1 MSNKILITTS
11 SFNTETPEIKALE
24 NAGYEIVLNPHKRR
38 LSEAE
43 AKELLTPE
51 IVGMVAGVEPLTR
64 DVLQGAQNLRVVS
77 RCGAGLDSVDLEAA
91 KEFGIVVTN
100 TPEAPSSAV
109 AELAVGLML
118 DALRGISLQ
127 DRSIRSGGWE
137 RPNGG
142 LLGART
148 VGVIG
153 LGYIGS
159 KVARYVSAFGA
170 KVTACDPAARI
181 SEHVEFVEMDELLAT
196 SDIVSLH
203 IPYCKENHHLLD
215 RAKLESM
222 KKGAIL
228 INTARGGLVDED
240 ALYDVLKSGHL
251 SCAALDVYEEEP
263 YSGKLKELDNIVLA
277 AHVGSYAKET
287 RTKQEAEA
295 AQNLLDAL
303 NDNPV
308 KKYA

>member
-1 MSNKILITTS
+1 MSRKILITTS
-11 SFNTETPEIKALE
+11 SFNCDTPEIKALE
-24 NAGYEIVLNPHKRR
+24 NEGYEIVLNPYKRR
-38 LSEAE
+38 LSEE
-43 AKELLTPE
+43 EVKGLLTPE
-51 IVGMVAGVEPLTR
+51 IAGMIAGVEPLTR
-64 DVLQGAQNLRVVS
+64 DVLAGAKGLRVIS
-77 RCGAGLDSVDLEAA
+77 RCGAGLDSVDMEAA
-91 KEFGIVVTN
+91 QEFGITVTN

-118 DALRGISLQ
+118 DALRGLSLQ
-127 DRSIRSGGWE
+127 DRAIRSGGWE

-148 VGVIG
+148 VGIVG
-153 LGYIGS
+153 LGHIGG

-170 KVTACDPAARI
+170 KVLACDPAARAL
-181 SEHVEFVEMDELLAT
+181 ENVEIAGMDELLAK

-203 IPYCKENHHLLD
+203 IPYSRENHHLLD
-215 RAKLESM
+215 AARLRSM

-240 ALYDVLKSGHL
+240 ALYEVLKSGHL
-251 SCAALDVYEEEP
+251 GAAALDVYEQEP
-263 YSGKLKELDNIVLA
+263 YEGRLKELENIVLA

-295 AQNLLDAL
+295 ACNLLNAL
-303 NDNPV
+303 DNNPV
-308 KKYA
+308 RKNA